1 MAVEPWL
8 SCCRRVHHHQCHVAG
23 GGRCV
28 SPTAWPQRMAR
39 LQSFISELLDPRPIW
54 SIHWV
59 WGLPWRRLQTGPGLR
74 STDKSMCLRSAMCA
88 GTSLK
93 RGNVSKNRDATG
105 RQHFAQWREIYVP
118 ACRHYWRSQTSEFPV
133 SDADISC
140 GRPLTLSC
148 LLQADWNLETV
159 SDVRLQALGLWH
171 LAKWTLI

>member
-59 WGLPWRRLQTGPGLR
+59 WVYHGVVSRRDQDYDQPTNRCACEAPCAQEHHSSG
-74 STDKSMCLRSAMCA
+74 AMCPKTEMRRAASISPSGVRSVRACMSTLLTKSDQRIPSIWRWHFMWKASNAFMSVA
-88 GTSLK
+88 GGLEL
-93 RGNVSKNRDATG
+93 GNR
-105 RQHFAQWREIYVP
+105 
-118 ACRHYWRSQTSEFPV
+118 
-133 SDADISC
+133 
-140 GRPLTLSC
+140 
-148 LLQADWNLETV
+148 
-159 SDVRLQALGLWH
+159 
-171 LAKWTLI
+171 